1 VLASLCLG
9 PCFWASSCLVRHRVV
24 ASPVAQDKRPIRTA
38 TKQELIQGI
47 HDASDPIQ
55 SFTARVEMAASV
67 GSVYGGEVADY
78 ATIDGYV
85 LLQRPDTI
93 RVLGQDPVLH
103 NTAFDMVSTGEEFK
117 LSIPPKDRFITGTN
131 SAPATSKNKLENL
144 RPAAFL
150 NALMI
155 NPPDP
160 ADITM
165 LEEDMDENRALY
177 VLLIIRREQG
187 ELRLARSISF
197 DHRTLQIV
205 RQKTFD
211 ESGAILGDTKYAVWK
226 AFERTV
232 FPSSIEMRRPQDGY
246 ALTLTIDELKV
257 NAGDLTPEK
266 FKLEPPSGIKVEQLE

>member
-1 VLASLCLG
+1 
-9 PCFWASSCLVRHRVV
+9 
-24 ASPVAQDKRPIRTA
+24 
-38 TKQELIQGI
+38 
-47 HDASDPIQ
+47 
-55 SFTARVEMAASV
+55 MAASV

-78 ATIDGYV
+78 ATIDGYI

-103 NTAFDMVSTGEEFK
+103 NTAFDMVSTGEDFR
-117 LSIPPKDRFITGTN
+117 LSIPPKSRFMEGTN
-131 SAPATSKNKLENL
+131 SAPAKSKNKLENL

-155 NPPDP
+155 IPPDP
-160 ADITM
+160 SDITM

-177 VLLIIRREQG
+177 VLLIVRREQDR
-187 ELRLARSISF
+187 LRLVRSVSF

-211 ESGAILGDTKYAVWK
+211 ESGAILGDTKYAAWK
-226 AFERTV
+226 PFDRTV

-246 ALTLTIDELKV
+246 ELTLTIDELKV
-257 NAGDLTPEK
+257 NAGDLTPDK
-266 FKLEPPSGIKVEQLE
+266 FKLEPPAGLKVEQLE